1 MRFFFDGDIPNI
13 PNISTNKLNISPK
26 IVNELVLYS
35 YEGIYIIKDNKLYT
49 LEVEDGLIENMI
61 FHNTDL
67 IIDNSKFNVKETYRY
82 PNKYLEKHIVKE
94 IYQDEYIE
102 FVIEKENNIPIEM
115 YFNIKDKNTH
125 TLNNLA
131 TFLSKIK

>member
-1 MRFFFDGDIPNI
+1 MRFFFDGDI

-26 IVNELVLYS
+26 IVNEIVLYS

-49 LEVEDGLIENMI
+49 LEVEDGLIENMTI
-61 FHNTDL
+61 HNTDL

-94 IYQDEYIE
+94 IYQNEYIE

>member
-1 MRFFFDGDIPNI
+1 MRFFFDGDI

>member
-1 MRFFFDGDIPNI
+1 MRFFFDDDISNV
-13 PNISTNKLNISPK
+13 NISTNKLNITPK
-26 IVNELVLYS
+26 IVNEIVLYS
-35 YEGIYIIKDNKLYT
+35 YEGIYIIKDNKLFI
-49 LEVEDGLIENMI
+49 LEVEDGFIENMNI
-61 FHNTDL
+61 HNNDF

-102 FVIEKENNIPIEM
+102 FVIEKENNIPIEI
-115 YFNIKDKNTH
+115 YFIIKDKNSH

>member
-1 MRFFFDGDIPNI
+1 MRFFFDDDISNV
-13 PNISTNKLNISPK
+13 NISTNKLNISPK
-26 IVNELVLYS
+26 IINEIVMYS

-49 LEVEDGLIENMI
+49 LEVADGLIENMTI
-61 FHNTDL
+61 HNTDL

>member
-1 MRFFFDGDIPNI
+1 MRFFFDDDI
-13 PNISTNKLNISPK
+13 PNISTNKLNIVPK
-26 IVNELVLYS
+26 IVNEIVLYS
-35 YEGIYIIKDNKLYT
+35 YEGIYIIKENKLYT
-49 LEVEDGLIENMI
+49 LEVEDGLIENI
-61 FHNTDL
+61 IIHNTDL

-115 YFNIKDKNTH
+115 YFIIKDKNTH

>member
-1 MRFFFDGDIPNI
+1 MRFFFDGDI

-26 IVNELVLYS
+26 IVNEIVLYS

-49 LEVEDGLIENMI
+49 LEVEDGLIENMTI
-61 FHNTDL
+61 HNTDL

-115 YFNIKDKNTH
+115 YFNIKDKNSH

>member
-1 MRFFFDGDIPNI
+1 MRFFFDGDIPNL
-13 PNISTNKLNISPK
+13 NILNNKLNISPK
-26 IVNELVLYS
+26 IVNEIVLYS
-35 YEGIYIIKDNKLYT
+35 YEGIYIIKENKLYT
-49 LEVEDGLIENMI
+49 LEVEDGLIENI
-61 FHNTDL
+61 TIHNNDF
-67 IIDNSKFNVKETYRY
+67 IIDNSKFNVKEIYRY
-82 PNKYLEKHIVKE
+82 PNNYLEKHIVKE
-94 IYQDEYIE
+94 IYQGEYIE

>member
-13 PNISTNKLNISPK
+13 STNKLNIVPK
-26 IVNELVLYS
+26 IVNEIVLYS
-35 YEGIYIIKDNKLYT
+35 YEGIYIIKENKLYT
-49 LEVEDGLIENMI
+49 LEVEDGLIENI
-61 FHNTDL
+61 IIHNTDL

-125 TLNNLA
+125 TLSNLA

>member
-13 PNISTNKLNISPK
+13 STNKLNIVPK
-26 IVNELVLYS
+26 IVNEIVLYS
-35 YEGIYIIKDNKLYT
+35 YEGIYIIKENKLYT
-49 LEVEDGLIENMI
+49 LEVEDGLIENMTI
-61 FHNTDL
+61 YNNDL

-115 YFNIKDKNTH
+115 YFIIKDKNTH